1 MALMDREFAMA
12 DEKFMSTGLR
22 TLITP
27 DGELRVTLEEESI
40 GDIAPDE
47 VVVRVEASPI
57 NPTDVG
63 LLFGPADFS
72 RMEAFSQN
80 GRPGLRAPIPS
91 KHMSSHEFR
100 PRIGKSL
107 PVGTEGA
114 GTVVQAGAN
123 AVDLIGKT
131 VSTMSGGMYAGFRRV
146 KAGDCVVLPEGT
158 SVQAAASMNAN
169 PLTALCMIEVMRSE
183 GHTALIHSAA
193 ASSLGQMLNRICIK
207 DGIPLVNIVRSED
220 QVKTLHSIGAQ
231 YVVNSSAKSFF
242 EDLTMA
248 IAATGATLAFDAVGG
263 GSLTDTI
270 LRAIEASLGAR
281 QIAFSRYGTATAKQV
296 YIYGSLNLEPTV
308 LTRTY
313 GSSWSVGRWLFL
325 NFLQKAGNETSLALK
340 KRVLRELST
349 TFAVQY
355 KGTLSLNDVLNP
367 EIAKEFARRSTGNKF
382 LVNPSLRS
390 TH

>member
-1 MALMDREFAMA
+1 MA
-12 DEKFMSTGLR
+12 DSKFISTGLR
-22 TLITP
+22 TLMTP
-27 DGELRVTLEEESI
+27 EGELRVTLEEESI
-40 GDIAPDE
+40 EDIAPDE
-47 VVVRVEASPI
+47 VVIRVEASPI

-63 LLFGPADFS
+63 LLLGPSDWS
-72 RMEAFSQN
+72 RVEAFSVN
-80 GRPGLRAPIPS
+80 GRPGLRAPIDS
-91 KHMSSHEFR
+91 RHMSSHEFK
-100 PRIGKSL
+100 PRIGKAL

-123 AVDLIGKT
+123 VADLVGKT
-131 VSTMSGGMYAGFRRV
+131 VSTLSGGMYASFRRV
-146 KAGDCVVLPEGT
+146 KAADCVVLPEGT

-220 QVKTLHSIGAQ
+220 QVKTLQSIGAK
-231 YVVNSSAKSFF
+231 YIVNSSTDSFF
-242 EDLTMA
+242 EDLTA
-248 IAATGATLAFDAVGG
+248 AVSATGATLAFDAVGG
-263 GSLTDTI
+263 GTLTDTI

-281 QIAFSRYGTATAKQV
+281 QTAFSRYGTATTKQV
-296 YIYGSLNLEPTV
+296 YIYGSLNLEPTL

-325 NFLQKAGNETSLALK
+325 NYLQKAGNETALALK
-340 KRVLRELST
+340 KRVLQELST

-355 KGTLSLNDVLNP
+355 KATLSLKDVLNP
-367 EIAKEFARRSTGNKF
+367 EVVRQFAKRATGSKF
-382 LVNPSLRS
+382 LVNPSL
-390 TH
+390 